1 MVYYFTDKQRRYEG
15 CELVVLYV
23 VLLWFFYAL
32 ISFTADLIGDDFL
45 SVALWLLPYGQIVN
59 VGYAIR
65 SDIEDIVNEN
75 VEVFVIGK
83 IGGQ

>member
-1 MVYYFTDKQRRYEG
+1 MIYYSTDKQRRYEG

-23 VLLWFFYAL
+23 VLLWLFYAL
-32 ISFTADLIGDDFL
+32 ISFTAGLIGDDFL

-65 SDIEDIVNEN
+65 SDIEDMVNEN
-75 VEVFVIGK
+75 VEGFAIGK